1 MIQEVRGHFNIN
13 SIKNKLQKY
22 YKCKICSNS
31 KLKKKKKKKKKKK
44 NCLDLSFHKYLPNN
58 KNRENINLSSYSIDS
73 YNNFFHISK

>member
-44 NCLDLSFHKYLPNN
+44 TV
-58 KNRENINLSSYSIDS
+58 
-73 YNNFFHISK
+73 

>member
-31 KLKKKKKKKKKKK
+31 KLKKKKKKKKKKFVTPQK
-44 NCLDLSFHKYLPNN
+44 K
-58 KNRENINLSSYSIDS
+58 K
-73 YNNFFHISK
+73 KKKKKKKKTV

>member
-31 KLKKKKKKKKKKK
+31 KLKKKKKKKKKK